1 MERMKRLLKEEDG
14 QDIMEYVIIAAMIS
28 IVAIAMVKF
37 TGIKLNGLWS
47 GLNNTMW

>member
-1 MERMKRLLKEEDG
+1 MELMMRLLSEEDG

-28 IVAIAMVKF
+28 IVAIALVKVA
-37 TGIKLNGLWS
+37 GGKLNGLWS